1 MRRVLSDAALGVGAA
16 QKVVQRGWLAL
27 MEGSLLIRPRR
38 RGRNV
43 MLGRF
48 FLALLRQLPFLG
60 KVMSRNATRSGAQ
73 DGVVMGIVS
82 RNSASNRAGNAANG
96 MSL

>member
-1 MRRVLSDAALGVGAA
+1 
-16 QKVVQRGWLAL
+16 
-27 MEGSLLIRPRR
+27 
-38 RGRNV
+38 

-48 FLALLRQLPFLG
+48 FLALLRQLPFPG
-60 KVMSRNATRSGAQ
+60 KVMSRNATCSGAQ

-82 RNSASNRAGNAANG
+82 RNPASNRAGNAANG